1 MTLRKNL
8 VGIFLSSFFV
18 LQSSSA
24 FSIDYP
30 SYDEQAVDI
39 FDRVA
44 KAVKG
49 EDRTIKVIEKE
60 SFSKSELQAINKI
73 NDLLKSNSMRLK
85 NIVFREDQRSIRV
98 TFSNKEN
105 SYLFKIGYRTA
116 SDPVL
121 QNSLYANKNEIID
134 IKIMFKH
141 SETDKEYSYLNILGN
156 NLVQDDTV
164 TIKQTGLSDKPDFVL
179 VNKLGDE
186 KCRFCHIVA
195 ENDGSKGLFFTRYH
209 ESKAPGRLELQ
220 SYVFRED
227 RFVKKSK
234 SDFTE
239 GYFPKEM
246 SNDFYYS
253 SIVNTDPVV
262 FNYYSRTLFEMP
274 ELLEVLARDNK
285 KNYCI
290 NASFPSDNKNMDK
303 YNYVCADYD
312 KKRLFVKYKNKY
324 IKGDNGG
331 WTEKNI
337 PFW

>member
-1 MTLRKNL
+1 MELRKNL
-8 VGIFLSSFFV
+8 VGIFLSSFFA
-18 LQSSSA
+18 LQSGNV
-24 FSIDYP
+24 FSIDYQ

-209 ESKAPGRLELQ
+209 ESKVPGRLELQ

-290 NASFPSDNKNMDK
+290 NASFPSYNKNMDK

-312 KKRLFVKYKNKY
+312 NKRLFVKYKNKY